1 MSCNST
7 QSRIIKYY
15 DHRRSTVY
23 LKFFLKLLV
32 FLYQKEYE
40 NKHYILTLKVPIH
53 QVKYSSENA
62 IAAYFK
68 LAYIIIPRRSRR
80 DIVSALSVH
89 LSVRA
94 TDMDL
99 GAFLVVWRKTRGHF
113 LTRSHGSL

>member
-1 MSCNST
+1 M
-7 QSRIIKYY
+7 I
-15 DHRRSTVY
+15 
-23 LKFFLKLLV
+23 
-32 FLYQKEYE
+32 
-40 NKHYILTLKVPIH
+40 TLKVPIH

-62 IAAYFK
+62 IAAYFQ

-89 LSVRA
+89 PVRA

-113 LTRSHGSL
+113 LTRSHGPL